1 MEEVLS
7 SDGTRI
13 AFDRTGE
20 GPPLILVGGAFQH
33 RALDTSTAHLA
44 ALLAPRLTVFHY
56 DRRGRGD
63 SGDTPPYAVEREV
76 DDVAALI
83 GAAGG
88 WAFLYG
94 MSSGG
99 ALALEAAARG
109 LAVTKLAV
117 YEPPFMVENGRPRA
131 EDGFAAKLGELT
143 SAGRRGDAVEFFLT
157 EVGMPAEAV
166 AEMRNTPI
174 WTQFESVAHTLMYD
188 TAIMGDQESLLLE
201 RAPSV
206 TAPTLLIDGGA
217 SPPCARDAVAALAAS
232 LAHPQRRTLD
242 GQTHEVE
249 PEALAPVLEEFF
261 VGS

>member
-33 RALDTSTAHLA
+33 RALDASTAGLA

-76 DDVAALI
+76 EDLAALI
-83 GAAGG
+83 DEAGG

-99 ALALEAAARG
+99 ALALDAAARG
-109 LAVTKLAV
+109 LAVTKLAL

-131 EDGFAAKLGELT
+131 EDDFATRLEELI
-143 SAGRRGDAVEFFLT
+143 SADRHGDAVEFFLT

-166 AEMRNTPI
+166 AEMRTAPI
-174 WTQFESVAHTLMYD
+174 WPQFESVAHTLMYD
-188 TAIMGDQESLLLE
+188 TTIMGDQEALLTE
-201 RAPSV
+201 RVPSV

-217 SPPCARDAVAALAAS
+217 SPPWAREAVEALAAR
-232 LAHPQRRTLD
+232 LPHPERRTLE

-249 PEALAPVLEEFF
+249 PEPLAPVLEEFF
-261 VGS
+261 VGL

>member
-1 MEEVLS
+1 MEKVRS
-7 SDGTRI
+7 SDGTEI
-13 AFDRTGE
+13 AFDRSGE
-20 GPPLILVGGAFQH
+20 GAPIILVGGAIQH
-33 RALDTSTAHLA
+33 RAVDPRTSHLA
-44 ALLAPRLTVFHY
+44 ALLAQRFTVFHY

-63 SGDTPPYAVEREV
+63 SGDTEPYAVEREV
-76 DDVAALI
+76 EDLEALVEE
-83 GAAGG
+83 AGG
-88 WAFLYG
+88 SAFVYG
-94 MSSGG
+94 MSSGA
-99 ALALEAAARG
+99 ALAVEAAARG
-109 LAVTKLAV
+109 VAATKLAL
-117 YEPPFMVENGRPRA
+117 YEPPFMLENGRPRA
-131 EDGFAAKLGELT
+131 EDAFAARLGELT
-143 SAGRRGDAVEFFLT
+143 SAGRRGDSVEFFLT

-166 AEMRNTPI
+166 AGMRNTPI